1 MSCDR
6 FLRRFS
12 SIFILMLGC
21 TLEIAPARATFG
33 QSPPCQLV
41 CRPNAARV
49 DILAEQLPAKPTSN
63 FDALGLS
70 WRSLVPPDQ
79 PIPRWVWL
87 MAGAGAI
94 VLTASLL
101 FHWKKRH
108 KSIASGPALETPTPP
123 ETADEA
129 IDTEARFDPTPE
141 PSGIAEDDEP
151 EVQNPTPLRR
161 IGIVETAIQNLHS
174 RDPAKRRQAI
184 WELGQRGDSR
194 AIQPLVDL
202 TLDAD
207 SSERSLILAA
217 LSEIGVRTL
226 KPMNRALAVSLQDE
240 NPDVRKN
247 AIRDLTRVYDLM
259 TQVAQLLNHAS
270 ADGDREVSET
280 ARWAIGKLDRI
291 RTLAGR
297 DLSALPGSEPPDE
310 PT

>member
-1 MSCDR
+1 
-6 FLRRFS
+6 
-12 SIFILMLGC
+12 MLGC
-21 TLEIAPARATFG
+21 TWEISPARAAFG
-33 QSPPCQLV
+33 QSPPGYRV
-41 CRPNAARV
+41 GEPARPRV
-49 DILAEQLPAKPTSN
+49 ELLAEPSPAPPTPTLEAIAS
-63 FDALGLS
+63 S
-70 WRSLVPPDQ
+70 WRSLLPPDR
-79 PIPRWVWL
+79 PIPRWVGL

-101 FHWKKRH
+101 FRWKKRH
-108 KSIASGPALETPTPP
+108 KSMAEQPALEIPTPP
-123 ETADEA
+123 ETSDEA
-129 IDTEARFDPTPE
+129 IDTKARFDPTPS
-141 PSGIAEDDEP
+141 PNGILGDGEP

-174 RDPAKRRQAI
+174 RDPDKRRQAI
-184 WELGQRGDSR
+184 WELGQYGDSR

-207 SSERSLILAA
+207 SNERSLILAA

-270 ADGDREVSET
+270 LDGDREVSET

-291 RTLAGR
+291 GTLARR
-297 DLSALPGSEPPDE
+297 DLSALPASEPPDE